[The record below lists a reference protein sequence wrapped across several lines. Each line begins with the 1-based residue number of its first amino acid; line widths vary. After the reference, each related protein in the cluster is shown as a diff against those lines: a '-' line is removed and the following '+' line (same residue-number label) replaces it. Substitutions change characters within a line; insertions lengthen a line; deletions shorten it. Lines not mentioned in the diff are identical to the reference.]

1 MAITSAQYVKNSRTD
16 ENECI
21 KVVRDGKTWF
31 VPLNTDGDINDELQE
46 WVAEGNTIQEAD

>member
-1 MAITSAQYVKNSRTD
+1 MAITSAQYVKNNRTD

-31 VPLNTDGDINDELQE
+31 VPLNTDSDINDELQE
-46 WVAEGNTIQEAD
+46 WVEQGNTIQEA